1 MKYVCLIRQIA
12 TLIFSRNINVDF
24 AKTIAPNIACLLW
37 LKNGEIGGT
46 LLTHLSKT
54 LDFLKLNLLTAKLT
68 DYGLDSESLN
78 FISSCLSG
86 RTHRTKINNAYS
98 NYLKIIFGVTKS
110 SVFGPL
116 LLSFYTC
123 DMFFEEHEFH
133 IATCDTDDN
142 TFYI

>member
-1 MKYVCLIRQIA
+1 MVEL
-12 TLIFSRNINVDF
+12 VED
-24 AKTIAPNIACLLW
+24 
-37 LKNGEIGGT
+37 GIGGT

-54 LDFLKLNLLTAKLT
+54 LNFLELNLLTAKLT
-68 DYGLDSESLN
+68 DYGFDSESLN

-86 RTHRTKINNAYS
+86 RAHRTKINNAYS

-110 SVFGPL
+110 SVLGPL

-133 IATCDTDDN
+133 IASCDTDNN